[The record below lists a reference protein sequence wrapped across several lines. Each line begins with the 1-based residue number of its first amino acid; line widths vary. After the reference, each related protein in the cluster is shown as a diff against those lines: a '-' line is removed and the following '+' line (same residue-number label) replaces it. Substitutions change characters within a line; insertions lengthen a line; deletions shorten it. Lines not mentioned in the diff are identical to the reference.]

1 MTDKFLLLIF
11 FSSRLNFFFLKRFF
25 FNFIFQ
31 LLVSYPSLEDHILFL
46 DIHILSSLR
55 YCWNLKNSCWK
66 FRYKIRTHIRDD
78 WKKNRYYNYFNI
90 HIVNFSA
97 RQGNATSL
105 SGIQIVNPM
114 KHASVLWVQPTKFP
128 SFYYQ
133 TSLVFTCL

>member
-1 MTDKFLLLIF
+1 MDGPDSNIFHYFRSLILRGLMEVRKHVDSF
-11 FSSRLNFFFLKRFF
+11 KK
-25 FNFIFQ
+25 I
-31 LLVSYPSLEDHILFL
+31 I
-46 DIHILSSLR
+46 DIMAR
-55 YCWNLKNSCWK
+55 G
-66 FRYKIRTHIRDD
+66 
-78 WKKNRYYNYFNI
+78 NYFNI

-114 KHASVLWVQPTKFP
+114 KHASVLWVQPTTFR